1 MLSILSEG
9 FTSIGIIRFDNG
21 KSFGAYSKET
31 KVGPRTYYWS
41 GRMMPLSKKDLEKF
55 LIKE

>member
-1 MLSILSEG
+1 MLEG
-9 FTSIGIIRFDNG
+9 FTTIGTIRFDNG
-21 KSFGAYSKET
+21 KTFGAYSKET